1 MSCVRP
7 HRSRSKSPA
16 VLFPAAALAVL
27 AALAAGGCASS
38 SRLSMSPQKPP
49 TPDSR
54 SGLGKPA
61 QYADPAIQRSTLMPP
76 RDYQWNGS
84 QTRMSEGAARAAAVP
99 YAASSHPHHPSAH
112 AAHAPPARPLDHPR
126 RPLDHGSIEVQPGDT
141 LYGLSR
147 RHGVSISA
155 LMETNRLKSLTLVP
169 GQVLRLPASSRP
181 RA

>member
-7 HRSRSKSPA
+7 HRTRSNGPA
-16 VLFPAAALAVL
+16 VLSPAAALAVL

-54 SGLGKPA
+54 SGLGKPV
-61 QYADPAIQRSTLMPP
+61 QHADPAVQRSPLPPP

-84 QTRMSEGAARAAAVP
+84 ETRMSEGAARAPAAP
-99 YAASSHPHHPSAH
+99 YAAATHPHHLSPH
-112 AAHAPPARPLDHPR
+112 GAHAPPARTLDQPR